1 MRFFFS
7 GLLCLAALGAVLY
20 LSGRYPLQLDP
31 STYAYVIRNYFE
43 DTGSRNAVSAIL
55 LNYRMYD
62 TVFEALILFSA
73 IVGMHQ
79 FLPHRTEDSDDK
91 GA

>member
-1 MRFFFS
+1 MRYFVS
-7 GLLCLAALGAVLY
+7 ALLCAAALAVVIY

-31 STYAYVIRNYFE
+31 SIYAYVVSHYFE